1 MSISDV
7 VLVSIAV
14 QDSAPKAVAFD
25 TPLIV
30 AKAPYVG
37 ARLYGLTPSG
47 LAEML
52 ADGFPTYS
60 RAYQLATRMAG
71 QSGGAAQAYVYG
83 RTTQHTPILDFTV
96 DITKT
101 SVGQVLS
108 FTLSYQ
114 GVSSTISV
122 TIVANTVNAILD
134 LIETA
139 VNASLAGL
147 AGLVV
152 TPDNATATKLTF
164 TTDTTGEFAQFDLGG
179 VQWASLE
186 DVGVDG
192 GLAAQLAAGKAAAEA
207 VDGGTAYGLLID
219 SYAET
224 EINLAAT
231 FAEANSMLFLGQAPD
246 QEILES
252 GQTDD
257 IASDLKTAAFT
268 RSAVCFTRNMTSDWA
283 AALLGRQLGQTPGSS
298 SWHMRQ
304 LAGAASDVLTGTH
317 FAAARAKRALLY
329 TTDRGVAHTWDGFA
343 ASGRFFDITHGVDFL
358 KADIETR
365 VYQAMLNQEK
375 IGFNPSG
382 LATIETAIRG
392 ALGNAETELKLV
404 EPGWSVTMP
413 SLDGYSAVD
422 KAARLLRT
430 VRFTAVLTG
439 AIHKVTIA
447 GTLTLS

>member
-1 MSISDV
+1 MAIADIVAVSIS
-7 VLVSIAV
+7 V

-25 TPLIV
+25 TPLIM

-37 ARLYGLTPSG
+37 ARLYGITPAG
-47 LAEML
+47 LADMVT
-52 ADGFPTYS
+52 DGFATYS
-60 RAYQLATRMAG
+60 RAYQIMSRMSG
-71 QSGGAAQAYVYG
+71 QSGGAAQAYIYS
-83 RTTQHTPILDFTV
+83 RTTQHTPTIDFTV

-101 SVGQVLS
+101 AVGQVLS
-108 FTLSYQ
+108 FDLSYK

-122 TIVANTVNAILD
+122 TVVTNTVDAILD
-134 LIETA
+134 LVETA
-139 VNASLAGL
+139 INASTAGL
-147 AGLVV
+147 AGLTV
-152 TPDNATATKLTF
+152 TPDNATATKLTI
-164 TTDTTGEFAQFDLGG
+164 TTDTTGTFAQFDLGSA
-179 VQWASLE
+179 QYWSLE
-186 DVGVDG
+186 DVGADG
-192 GLAAQLAAGKAAAEA
+192 SLAAQLTAAKAALGDS
-207 VDGGTAYGLLID
+207 VYGLLID

-224 EINLAAT
+224 EINLAAS
-231 FAEANSMLFLGQAPD
+231 FAESNEMLFLGQAPD

-257 IASDLKTAAFT
+257 VASDLKAAAYT

-283 AALLGRQLGQTPGSS
+283 AGLLGRQLGQTPGSS

-304 LAGAASDVLTGTH
+304 IAGATADVLSGTH
-317 FAAARAKRALLY
+317 FSAARAKRALLY
-329 TTDRGVAHTWDGFA
+329 TTDRGVSHTWDGFA

-375 IGFNPSG
+375 IAFNGAG
-382 LATIETAIRG
+382 LAVIESAIRS
-392 ALGNAETELKLV
+392 ALHNAETELGLV
-404 EPGWSVTMP
+404 EGGWSVTMP
-413 SLDGYSAVD
+413 DLVGYSDVD

-439 AIHKVTIA
+439 AVHKVTVA